1 MKRRNEEDEIYN
13 KRMPQKID
21 SVLQIIIN
29 SAWGMGCAECTQI
42 KLH

>member
-29 SAWGMGCAECTQI
+29 SGGWVLQNAP
-42 KLH
+42 K